1 MAPTAALIGSG
12 ALALFLAGCGD
23 SGDDVTQNIGE
34 IASGTKELSTLVAA
48 LNATGLVG
56 AVSDTK
62 DITVFAPTNDA
73 FAALPK
79 KVFNCLLEPVGLPT
93 LSDVLK
99 YHVVTTKAM
108 AADLKNKETLTTL
121 DVNQTLTVML
131 DGKTVTIDA
140 GSDSANVTTADIKA
154 TNGVVHEVN
163 AVLLPKDFVAP
174 QCGSGTIA
182 DTAVSNTDLTTLVAA
197 LGAAGLVDT
206 FNGTDVFTVFA
217 PTDEAFAAVDPDL
230 LACLLLPANV
240 DALTQVLTY
249 HVVAGYDLS
258 SAITDG
264 LKVPTLE
271 KEDLTFNTAKGV
283 VIETTSGG
291 KATVTIPDV
300 YANNGVVHVINAVM
314 IPKDFVAPTGA
325 ACTKDYVA
333 DAAILV

>member
-34 IASGTKELSTLVAA
+34 IAGGAKELSTLVTA
-48 LNATGLVG
+48 LNATDLVG

-79 KVFNCLLEPVGLPT
+79 KVFDCLLQPVGLPT
-93 LSDVLK
+93 LKEVLE
-99 YHVVTTKAM
+99 YHVVTAKALST
-108 AADLKNKETLTTL
+108 DLKNNEILATL
-121 DVNQTLTVML
+121 DGKQTLTVML

-140 GSDSANVTTADIKA
+140 GGDAANVTKADIKA
-154 TNGVVHEVN
+154 TNGVVHEIN

-174 QCGSGTIA
+174 ECGSGTIA
-182 DTAVSNTDLTTLVAA
+182 DTAVGNKDLSTLVTA
-197 LGAAGLVDT
+197 LSDAGLVDT
-206 FNGTDVFTVFA
+206 FKGTTLYTVFA
-217 PTDEAFAAVDPDL
+217 PTNEAFAAVDPDL
-230 LACLLLPANV
+230 LACLLLPANK

-249 HVVAGYDLS
+249 HVVAGYDLAS
-258 SAITDG
+258 DITDG

-271 KEDLTFNTAKGV
+271 KQDLTFNIAKGV

-291 KATVTIPDV
+291 KATVTIPNV
-300 YANNGVVHVINAVM
+300 YATNGVVHVIDAVM
-314 IPKDFVAPTGA
+314 IPTDFVAPTGA
-325 ACTKDYVA
+325 ACSKDYVA